1 MTELVNKL
9 LGQCLQYTGMYVT
22 MCLHHT
28 GETGVGKSTLIDSLF
43 KTSFDGESPTHT
55 NMTRKPRSP
64 ATIAQLLL
72 LAMFVVGEPV
82 DEATSA

>member
-1 MTELVNKL
+1 MKESVNKL

-43 KTSFDGESPTHT
+43 KTSFDGKNSAHT
-55 NMTRKPRSP
+55 NMTR
-64 ATIAQLLL
+64 
-72 LAMFVVGEPV
+72 
-82 DEATSA
+82 